1 MSMKFGLL
9 IDVDLRKRVTSSNT
23 KPEVVWSR
31 GRHLAIVYDVI
42 TPPWVARFG
51 RFTAIWSKSQR
62 EEEFQYGG
70 RLFFQ
75 TGSSCISATLTKF
88 DLRIDFDLQKGV
100 TSSNTKPEGVLS
112 HRCRHLTCHHYST
125 AGGPIWTKFS
135 NLMRNSML
143 ITMIWSK

>member
-31 GRHLAIVYDVI
+31 GRHLEIVYDVI

-75 TGSSCISATLTKF
+75 TGSRLAVISQPWIKIP
-88 DLRIDFDLQKGV
+88 R
-100 TSSNTKPEGVLS
+100 
-112 HRCRHLTCHHYST
+112 R
-125 AGGPIWTKFS
+125 
-135 NLMRNSML
+135 NLVCG
-143 ITMIWSK
+143 